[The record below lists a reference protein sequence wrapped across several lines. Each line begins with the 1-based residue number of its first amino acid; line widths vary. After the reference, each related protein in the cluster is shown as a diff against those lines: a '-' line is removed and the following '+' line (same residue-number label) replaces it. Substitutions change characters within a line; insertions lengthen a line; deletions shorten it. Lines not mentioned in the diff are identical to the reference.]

1 MIRKLELKIIENLVE
16 HSFFIVLPVE
26 LTVHKSKLSD
36 LFIHYS
42 RSGLSYGFFG
52 SKLLRDNIGEEIS
65 KGDNVRINVGI
76 QIQHADYTI
85 SPGKI
90 ITTKKIINCLREGEV
105 CYEYSNMSRY
115 NSDNIASGLLSD
127 EDLRV
132 EKRFVRIDTSTILS
146 KSETPFTKLIR
157 HLWLDYEGRDN
168 T

>member
-1 MIRKLELKIIENLVE
+1 MRNLELKIVENLVA
-16 HSFFIVLPVE
+16 HSFFLVLPVE
-26 LTVHKSKLSD
+26 LTVPKSKLSD

-42 RSGLSYGFFG
+42 RFGLGFGFFS
-52 SKLLRDNIGEEIS
+52 SKLLMDDNIGEEIS

-115 NSDNIASGLLSD
+115 NSDNIVRGLLSD
-127 EDLRV
+127 DEWRF

-157 HLWLDYEGRDN
+157 HLWLDYEGKDN